1 MESSM
6 TGKRVII
13 TCNDYCCNERGTIVS
28 VSYAYGRRYTVEL
41 DNGGEAYVNAEEF
54 ELLEE

>member
-13 TCNDYCCNERGTIVS
+13 TCDDYCYNERGTIVS
-28 VSYAYGRRYTVEL
+28 VSYGRRYTVEL
-41 DNGGEAYVNAEEF
+41 DNGGEAYVNESEF